1 MAHEDESQ
9 YSGNDHLR
17 ARFTMWLNTTLIRAR
32 TRYLGTHT
40 QKLEVIPL
48 DAGLSE
54 SIPDPVDYFV
64 DTERSKNDFDFA
76 EERLAKAFSEL
87 TLMRREVLRL
97 LFVEEK
103 TSEETAK
110 LLCISPNS
118 VYQFKHQALDK
129 LRNLLTEGADE
140 NG

>member
-1 MAHEDESQ
+1 MAYHNEFQ
-9 YSGNDHLR
+9 YSGNDYLR

-32 TRYLGTHT
+32 ARYLEMHT
-40 QKLEVIPL
+40 QKLDVIPL

-64 DTERSKNDFDFA
+64 DAEQSKADFDFA

-97 LFVEEK
+97 LFVEEM
-103 TSEETAK
+103 TSEEVAK
-110 LLCISPNS
+110 QLCISSNS
-118 VYQFKHQALDK
+118 VYQFKYQALEK
-129 LRNLLTEGADE
+129 LRYLLTEGSDK

>member
-1 MAHEDESQ
+1 M
-9 YSGNDHLR
+9 
-17 ARFTMWLNTTLIRAR
+17 
-32 TRYLGTHT
+32 
-40 QKLEVIPL
+40 
-48 DAGLSE
+48 LS
-54 SIPDPVDYFV
+54 
-64 DTERSKNDFDFA
+64 DFA

-103 TSEETAK
+103 TSEEIAK

>member
-1 MAHEDESQ
+1 MAHEPERQ
-9 YSGNDHLR
+9 FSGNDYLR

-32 TRYLGTHT
+32 ARYLETHT

-54 SIPDPVDYFV
+54 SIPDPVNYFV
-64 DTERSKNDFDFA
+64 DAERSKTDFDFA

-103 TSEETAK
+103 TSEEVAK
-110 LLCISPNS
+110 QLCISPNS
-118 VYQFKHQALDK
+118 VYQFKHQALEK
-129 LRNLLTEGADE
+129 MRHLLTEGSDE

>member
-1 MAHEDESQ
+1 MAHHNERQ
-9 YSGNDHLR
+9 YSGDDYLR
-17 ARFTMWLNTTLIRAR
+17 ARFTMWLNTTLKHAR
-32 TRYLGTHT
+32 TRYLETHT
-40 QKLEVIPL
+40 EEADVISL

-54 SIPDPVDYFV
+54 SIPDPIDYFCEI
-64 DTERSKNDFDFA
+64 EREKNEFDFA

-103 TSEETAK
+103 KTKEVAK
-110 LLCISPNS
+110 QLCISPNS

-129 LRNLLTEGADE
+129 LRFLLTERCNE

>member
-1 MAHEDESQ
+1 MAHEPESQ
-9 YSGNDHLR
+9 FSGNDYLR

-32 TRYLGTHT
+32 ARYLETHT

-48 DAGLSE
+48 DTILSE
-54 SIPDPVDYFV
+54 SIPDPVNYFV
-64 DTERSKNDFDFA
+64 DAERSKTDFDFA

-87 TLMRREVLRL
+87 TLMRREVMRL

-103 TSEETAK
+103 TSEEVAK
-110 LLCISPNS
+110 QLCISPNS
-118 VYQFKHQALDK
+118 VYQFKHQALEK
-129 LRNLLTEGADE
+129 MRHLLTEGSDE

>member
-1 MAHEDESQ
+1 MDHINRKDTA
-9 YSGNDHLR
+9 GNDYLR
-17 ARFTMWLNTTLIRAR
+17 ARFTMWLNTTLKHAR
-32 TRYLGTHT
+32 TRYLETHT
-40 QKLEVIPL
+40 QEADVLSL

-54 SIPDPVDYFV
+54 SIPDPFDYFSEIERGK
-64 DTERSKNDFDFA
+64 TEFDFA

-103 TSEETAK
+103 TTKEVAK
-110 LLCISPNS
+110 QLCISPNS

-129 LRNLLTEGADE
+129 LRFLLTERTDG

>member
-1 MAHEDESQ
+1 MAHEDERQ
-9 YSGNDHLR
+9 YTGNDHLR

-32 TRYLGTHT
+32 TRYLETHT

-64 DTERSKNDFDFA
+64 DTERCKNDFDFA

-103 TSEETAK
+103 SSDEISK
-110 LLCISPNS
+110 QLCISPNC
-118 VYQFKHQALDK
+118 VYQFKHQALAK
-129 LRNLLTEGADE
+129 LRHILEEGINE
-140 NG
+140 SR